1 MAAVK
6 RGSADTHVALSQM
19 KIARVQ
25 QKDTGSQI
33 HGAVMRTLYTLVR
46 TAIMAVD
53 VDVDDSDLKFMH
65 NVCKAVNEKVEK
77 YCMRV
82 KTVPL
87 TETRIPVPKFPAA
100 PVLCLLHDVAG
111 CFVRMLQYA
120 AFHAMKNIHQH
131 VQQCDD
137 GDGLLTLFCE
147 YLKTAENTYA
157 DIHDVYEECKRPV
170 KVFFEQRNVFEPNFD
185 FWVCMCVA
193 KLLFI
198 F

>member
-6 RGSADTHVALSQM
+6 RGCADTHVALSQM

-25 QKDTGSQI
+25 QKDTGSQL
-33 HGAVMRTLYTLVR
+33 HGAVMRTLYMLVR

-53 VDVDDSDLKFMH
+53 VDAADTDLKFMH
-65 NVCKAVNEKVEK
+65 NVCKAVNNKVEK

-120 AFHAMKNIHQH
+120 AFHAMKNIDEH
-131 VQQCDD
+131 VQQCD
-137 GDGLLTLFCE
+137 GADGLLTLFCE
-147 YLKTAENTYA
+147 YLKTAENTYV
-157 DIHDVYEECKRPV
+157 DIHNVYDECKGPV
-170 KVFFEQRNVFEPNFD
+170 QVFFEQRNVVEPNFD

-193 KLLFI
+193 KLSFI